1 MRADK
6 VCVGTGHH
14 DHGHSADWQAF
25 VYSMTSDR
33 FLSDPDQREKAAG
46 MFADL
51 MMRLHSMDASTMSP
65 LGHSHSLGDCSS
77 YRFPIGH
84 VSGPC
89 QDILQPIPGMRI
101 QDPSGG
107 LVTVSTMTTPHVPS
121 DDEDTVNSNTS
132 SNNSRTDGHGSALSA
147 SRSLSSR
154 VVIGTVICVCLI
166 VVAIVMVVVLI
177 ARPRYLKAKGFH
189 LVRHE

>member
-1 MRADK
+1 
-6 VCVGTGHH
+6 
-14 DHGHSADWQAF
+14 
-25 VYSMTSDR
+25 MTSDR

-65 LGHSHSLGDCSS
+65 LGHSHSLGDCSY

-89 QDILQPIPGMRI
+89 QDILQPIPGVRI
-101 QDPSGG
+101 HDPSGG
-107 LVTVSTMTTPHVPS
+107 LVTVSTMTTPHVAS
-121 DDEDTVNSNTS
+121 GDDDAVNSNAA
-132 SNNSRTDGHGSALSA
+132 SNNSRTDGQGNALSA

-154 VVIGTVICVCLI
+154 VVIGSVICVCLI
-166 VVAIVMVVVLI
+166 VTAIVMVVALI
-177 ARPRYLKAKGFH
+177 ARPRYLKAKGFD
-189 LVRHE
+189 LARHE